1 MMATGT
7 HADDAQ
13 AEADAAVE
21 TQECERILAMDE
33 AELDRELQAMQLDAS
48 AVLREV
54 EEIVRAAAN
63 RGPDAVAAEAAPRQG
78 GDVFEIAGAIKWF
91 DASKGFGFIVPDSGH
106 ADVLLHVTCLR
117 ASGYQTAL
125 PGARVHVQVVA
136 RPRGLQALR
145 ILGMDEST
153 AMHPSSLPPRTHVV
167 VQPESDW
174 ERATVK
180 WYNRVLGFG
189 FLTRGEGTA
198 DIFVHAETMR
208 RFGFT
213 ELRPNQVLEA
223 RWGMGEKGCM
233 AAELRPLGEQGRLPP
248 KH

>member
-1 MMATGT
+1 MTAIET
-7 HADDAQ
+7 HSDKQAAADVAVDAH
-13 AEADAAVE
+13 
-21 TQECERILAMDE
+21 ECERIWAMDE
-33 AELDRELQAMQLDAS
+33 AELDRELRAMQLDAA
-48 AVLREV
+48 AVLRQV
-54 EEIVRAAAN
+54 EEIVRGAAHRTPDPAAA
-63 RGPDAVAAEAAPRQG
+63 DAGHRQDG
-78 GDVFEIAGAIKWF
+78 EVFEIAGAIKWF
-91 DASKGFGFIVPDSGH
+91 DVSKGYGFIVPDEGH

-125 PGARVHVQVVA
+125 VGARVHVQVVA

-153 AMHPSSLPPRTHVV
+153 AVHPSSLPPRTHVI

-189 FLTRGEGTA
+189 FVSRGEGTP
-198 DIFVHAETMR
+198 DIFVHAETIR

-213 ELRPNQVLEA
+213 ELRPNQQLEV

-248 KH
+248 VH

>member
-1 MMATGT
+1 MTAIDPHSDMQG
-7 HADDAQ
+7 
-13 AEADAAVE
+13 EADMAGEALA
-21 TQECERILAMDE
+21 CERVWAMDE
-33 AELDRELQAMQLDAS
+33 AELDRQLRAMQLDAT
-48 AVLREV
+48 AVLRQA
-54 EEIVRAAAN
+54 EEIVRRAAH
-63 RGPDAVAAEAAPRQG
+63 RKPVP
-78 GDVFEIAGAIKWF
+78 AGADTGRQEGEMFEVAGTIKWF
-91 DASKGFGFIVPDSGH
+91 DLSKGFGFIVPDEGD

-117 ASGYQTAL
+117 ASGYQIAL

-153 AMHPSSLPPRTHVV
+153 AVHPSSLPPRTHVV

-180 WYNRVLGFG
+180 WYNRPLGFG
-189 FLTRGEGTA
+189 FVTRGEGTP

-213 ELRPNQVLEA
+213 ELRPNQQLEV
-223 RWGMGEKGCM
+223 RWGTGEKGCM

-248 KH
+248 VH